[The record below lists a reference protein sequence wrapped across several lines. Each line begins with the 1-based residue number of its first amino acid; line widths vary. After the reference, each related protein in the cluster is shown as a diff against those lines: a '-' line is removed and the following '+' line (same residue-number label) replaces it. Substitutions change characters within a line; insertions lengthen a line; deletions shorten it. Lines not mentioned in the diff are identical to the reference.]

1 VSAAGAGL
9 DVYGD
14 VTFGIP
20 DRLRASYRTTTY
32 FNTAPDEPLQRWL
45 TVGADGRV
53 RAFAGKVEYGQ
64 GVRSGFAMDPDVR
77 RGVATARLE
86 GPHVAGK
93 LPSTMTEHAA
103 QVRRGQVIGQF
114 RCVGVRQAGLP

>member
-1 VSAAGAGL
+1 MSAAEAGL

-64 GVRSGFAMDPDVR
+64 GVRSGFAMEVAAELRLPLEAVEVTLGDTELVPWDLIWMPRLSSPVQRYLNVR
-77 RGVATARLE
+77 YAAAAVARG
-86 GPHVAGK
+86 
-93 LPSTMTEHAA
+93 
-103 QVRRGQVIGQF
+103 
-114 RCVGVRQAGLP
+114 